1 MDYIYKNQDFE
12 VIIEE
17 KTKRMSDS
25 IIDQLIAYRKKLKMT
40 QQDIADGTGI
50 RRANVA
56 RLEGKKY
63 TPTLESLMKYA
74 DCMNLELS
82 LKLQEK
88 TGEETLS

>member
-1 MDYIYKNQDFE
+1 MDYIYKNQDYE
-12 VIIEE
+12 IMIEE
-17 KTKRMSDS
+17 KTKRMSDNV
-25 IIDQLIAYRKKLKMT
+25 IDQLIIYRKKLKMT

-82 LKLQEK
+82 LGLQEK
-88 TGEETLS
+88 EEEKKLS

>member
-1 MDYIYKNQDFE
+1 MDYTYRNQDFE

-74 DCMNLELS
+74 DCMDLELS
-82 LKLQEK
+82 LSLQEK
-88 TGEETLS
+88 TEDETHS

>member
-1 MDYIYKNQDFE
+1 MDYTYRNQDFE

-40 QQDIADGTGI
+40 QQDIADGIGI

-63 TPTLESLMKYA
+63 TSTLESLMKYA
-74 DCMNLELS
+74 DCMDLELS
-82 LKLQEK
+82 LSLQEK
-88 TGEETLS
+88 TEDETHS

>member
-1 MDYIYKNQDFE
+1 MDYTYRNQDFE

-63 TPTLESLMKYA
+63 TSTLESLMKYA
-74 DCMNLELS
+74 DCMDLELS
-82 LKLQEK
+82 LSLQEK
-88 TGEETLS
+88 TEDETHS

>member
-1 MDYIYKNQDFE
+1 MDYTYRNQDFE

-74 DCMNLELS
+74 DCMDLELS
-82 LKLQEK
+82 LSLQEK
-88 TGEETLS
+88 TEDETLS

>member
-1 MDYIYKNQDFE
+1 MDYTYRNQDFE

-25 IIDQLIAYRKKLKMT
+25 IIDQLIAYRKKLNMT

-63 TPTLESLMKYA
+63 TSTLESLMKYA
-74 DCMNLELS
+74 DCMDLELS
-82 LKLQEK
+82 LSLQEK
-88 TGEETLS
+88 TEDETHS